1 MAVQLSGIG
10 VSRGIA
16 IGRAHLLERHHLDVT
31 EYRITEDLI
40 EAEVERFRL
49 ALGGAREQLRG
60 IRGRIPPDTS
70 ADIVEFIDTHL
81 LMLEDSTLTVAPELL
96 IRNQGINAEWA
107 LKQQRDAL
115 VQVFEAMDD
124 AYLRTRKD
132 DIDHVVSR
140 IQRLLVHDEKV
151 QDLGAADHL
160 KGSIVLA
167 DELTPADAVL
177 LYHQGAAGFI
187 TEYGGPLSHTAI
199 VARSLRIPTLVGV
212 HNIHRYIQDGET
224 LILDGQEGLVLAG
237 ADAPVLEHYRQR
249 QAEELE
255 RAHVLVKTRYEPACT
270 QDGVSIRLLGN
281 IELLED
287 VEEVI
292 DAGAE
297 GVGLYRTE
305 FLYMNREDTP
315 DEEEQLEHYRAVI
328 DQLRGRPLT
337 IRTLDLGADK
347 ALDQETAHH
356 CANPALGLRAIRL
369 CLHDPSLFRPQLKA
383 VLRAAALGPV
393 EMMLP
398 MLSSLGEL
406 RQALALIAEVKQEL
420 AAEGKDFDAA
430 MPVGGMIEVP
440 AAALAADMFAAEL
453 DFLSIGTNDL
463 IQYTLAIDRVDDEVN
478 YLYDPTHPAVLDLIR
493 RIIQAG
499 ARHKVP
505 VSMCGE
511 MAGDPLYSRLLLGL
525 GLNSFSMQASSLL
538 EVKHL
543 IRQTRLDRIM
553 EPVETLMQTWDP
565 DRRAELLAQI
575 QNLQCT

>member
-1 MAVQLSGIG
+1 MTVQLSGIG

-16 IGRAHLLERHHLDVT
+16 IGRAHLLERDHLDVN

-96 IRNQGINAEWA
+96 IRKQGINAEWA

-140 IQRLLVHDEKV
+140 IQRLLVHDDKV
-151 QDLGAADHL
+151 QDPGAADHL
-160 KGSIVLA
+160 KGAIVLA
-167 DELTPADAVL
+167 DELTPADVVL
-177 LYHQGAAGFI
+177 LYHQGVAGFI

-212 HNIHRYIQDGET
+212 HNIHRYIQGGET

-249 QAEELE
+249 QMEELE
-255 RAHVLVKTRYEPACT
+255 RVHTLVKTRHEPACT
-270 QDGVSIRLLGN
+270 LDGVSVRLLGN

-287 VEEVI
+287 VEEII
-292 DAGAE
+292 DTGAE

-315 DEEEQLEHYRAVI
+315 DEEEQLAHYRDVI

-347 ALDQETAHH
+347 ALDPETAHH
-356 CANPALGLRAIRL
+356 CTNPALGLRAIRL

-383 VLRAAALGPV
+383 ILRAAALGPV
-393 EMMLP
+393 QMMLP
-398 MLSSLGEL
+398 MLTSLGEL
-406 RQALALIAEVKQEL
+406 RQSLALIEEVKQEL
-420 AAEGKDFDAA
+420 AAEGREFDAA

-463 IQYTLAIDRVDDEVN
+463 IQYTLAIDRIDDEVN
-478 YLYDPTHPAVLDLIR
+478 YLYDPTHPAVLDLIQR
-493 RIIQAG
+493 VIQAG
-499 ARHKVP
+499 ARHQVP

-543 IRQTRLDRIM
+543 IRQTRLERICA
-553 EPVETLMQTWDP
+553 PVEGLMQTWDP
-565 DRRAELLAQI
+565 DRRVELLEQI
-575 QNLQCT
+575 RNLQCT